1 MGRIRSASDH
11 FSSARRN
18 LIELSF
24 GGGPS
29 ALIAAVRDAVA
40 GLKAL
45 DRVALTSASATAN
58 LEALR
63 SMLPLWG
70 DEDVAAEVVER
81 LDRLRFAGAVDDLAS
96 WLYFSGERAR

>member
-11 FSSARRN
+11 FSSARRH

-24 GGGPS
+24 GGGPT
-29 ALIAAVRDAVA
+29 AMLAAVRDAAA
-40 GLKAL
+40 GLKTL

-63 SMLPLWG
+63 SMIPLWT
-70 DEDVAAEVVER
+70 DEGVAAEVLDR
-81 LDRLRFAGAVDDLAS
+81 LDRSRFVRAVDELAS
-96 WLYFSGERAR
+96 WLYFSGERAH